1 MPFVTRNLF
10 AIHKLDAFT
19 AWLDEQGIEHRPTD
33 AASQVLQVRQ

>member
-1 MPFVTRNLF
+1 MPFVTRNLL